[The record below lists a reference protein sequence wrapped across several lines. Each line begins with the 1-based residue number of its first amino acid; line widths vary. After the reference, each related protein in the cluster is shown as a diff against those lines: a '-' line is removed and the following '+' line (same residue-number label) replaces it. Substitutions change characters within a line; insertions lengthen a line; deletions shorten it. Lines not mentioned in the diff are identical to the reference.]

1 MFDFPIKIK
10 GIVIMSKEINV
21 FLKQGK
27 VNDAIQFIIEK
38 TNCTPEEARDIV
50 DDLINMIQLQNKKG
64 AKLSNKNNVI
74 QYDSKVKCPCCGS
87 TQIEAVSR
95 GYSFWTGFLGSG
107 KTMNY
112 CKACGH
118 KWKP

>member
-38 TNCTPEEARDIV
+38 TNCTPEEAQDVIN
-50 DDLINMIQLQNKKG
+50 DLINMMRLQNKKEI
-64 AKLSNKNNVI
+64 KVFNNVRH
-74 QYDSKVKCPCCGS
+74 DDKVHCPRCGS
-87 TQIEAVSR
+87 TEIEATTR
-95 GYSFWTGFLGSG
+95 GYSFWTGLLGSG